1 MAKNTNCN
9 VFRTLDVDRFS
20 EDNYKDDNEVIDT
33 ASPGANE
40 SLKQIEMLLST
51 NKPIEALNL
60 LLCGSSLGIKDSTVR
75 DASMELAV
83 RVLMAIK
90 TSQIDGA
97 VAQLDNER
105 TDILMKFIYRGFES
119 PSEGSSAHLL
129 QWHDRIFSQAG
140 PGSIVRVLTDKKTV

>member
-60 LLCGSSLGIKDSTVR
+60 LLCGSSLGIKDSIVR
-75 DASMELAV
+75 DASMDLAL
-83 RVLMAIK
+83 RVLMAIE

-119 PSEGSSAHLL
+119 PNEGISAHLL

-140 PGSIVRVLTDKKTV
+140 PDSIVRVLTDKKTV